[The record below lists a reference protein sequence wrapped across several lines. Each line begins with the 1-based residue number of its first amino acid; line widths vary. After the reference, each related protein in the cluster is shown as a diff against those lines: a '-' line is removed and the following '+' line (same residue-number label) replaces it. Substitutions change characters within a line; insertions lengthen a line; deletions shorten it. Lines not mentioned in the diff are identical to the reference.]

1 MGKNKMIRQIY
12 IYTNDGKPI
21 FSRKY
26 AEAKELDI
34 NGLLKLIMP
43 VAQKLDE
50 GLIEHTDIT
59 RFRISYMRLGRFLSV
74 FLSDRTS
81 ETPRVEEAIVN
92 FSRHLETLNLNIP
105 LTIEET
111 KILERICEETVGL
124 IPVKICLVGFGGVGK
139 TTILKLLRYEEI
151 PLRYEPTIFGER
163 ALLVIPIGPYKAVLF
178 TVGGQERFM
187 PIWDILIRGS
197 DIIIVVTDST
207 PENVE
212 RTKTQVLPIV
222 KETAKYARIVAIAN
236 KQDLATALPAY
247 RVEQI
252 LGLKT
257 FGCVAIDPAYREP
270 LLNLV
275 KQVLLD

>member
-1 MGKNKMIRQIY
+1 MIRQIY
-12 IYTNDGKPI
+12 IYGDSRNPI

-26 AEAKELDI
+26 AEVKEIDI
-34 NGLLKLIMP
+34 DELLKFIVP
-43 VAQKLDE
+43 IAQNLNE
-50 GLIEHTDIT
+50 GSIEHTNIT
-59 RFRISYMRLGRFLSV
+59 RYKISYMKLGRFTNIFV
-74 FLSDRTS
+74 SDRTS
-81 ETPRVEEAIVN
+81 EKQRIEEAIVN
-92 FSRHLETLNLNIP
+92 FSRHLETLNLNTP
-105 LTIEET
+105 PTLEEI
-111 KILERICEETVGL
+111 KILEKISKEVVSL

-163 ALLVIPIGPYKAVLF
+163 AMLVIPVGPYKAVLF

-197 DIIIVVTDST
+197 DVIFVVTDST

-212 RTKTQVLPIV
+212 KTKTHVLPIV
-222 KETAKYARIVAIAN
+222 RETARYARIVAIAN
-236 KQDLATALPAY
+236 KQDLAMALPAY

-257 FGCVAIDPAYREP
+257 FGCVAIDPTHREP
-270 LLNLV
+270 LLNLI
-275 KQVLLD
+275 KEVLLS

>member
-1 MGKNKMIRQIY
+1 LIRQIY
-12 IYTNDGKPI
+12 IYADTGTPI

-26 AEAKELDI
+26 AEVKEIDI
-34 NGLLKLIMP
+34 NELLKFIVP
-43 VAQKLDE
+43 VAQNLNE
-50 GLIEHTDIT
+50 GSIEHTDIT
-59 RFRISYMRLGRFLSV
+59 RYRISYMRLGRFTNV
-74 FLSDRTS
+74 FVSDRTS
-81 ETPRVEEAIVN
+81 EAARVEEALVN
-92 FSRHLETLNLNIP
+92 FSRHLETLNLNLP
-105 LTIEET
+105 LSIEEV
-111 KILERICEETVGL
+111 KILEKISEETVGL

-163 ALLVIPIGPYKAVLF
+163 AMLVIPVGPYKAVLF

-197 DIIIVVTDST
+197 DVIFVVTDST

-212 RTKTQVLPIV
+212 RTKTHVLPIV
-222 KETAKYARIVAIAN
+222 RETAKYARIVAIAN
-236 KQDLATALPAY
+236 KQDLAMALPTY

-257 FGCVAIDPAYREP
+257 FGCVAIDPAYRDP
-270 LLNLV
+270 LLNLI
-275 KQVLLD
+275 KEILLS

>member
-1 MGKNKMIRQIY
+1 MIRQIY
-12 IYTNDGKPI
+12 IYGNNRTPI

-26 AEAKELDI
+26 AEVREVDI
-34 NGLLKLIMP
+34 NELLKFIVP
-43 VAQKLDE
+43 VAQNLSE
-50 GLIEHTDIT
+50 GSIEHTDIT
-59 RFRISYMRLGRFLSV
+59 RYKISYMKLGRFTNIFV
-74 FLSDRTS
+74 SDRTS
-81 ETPRVEEAIVN
+81 EQQRIEEAIVN
-92 FSRHLETLNLNIP
+92 FSRHLETMNLNTP
-105 LTIEET
+105 PTLEEI
-111 KILERICEETVGL
+111 KILEKISEETVSL

-139 TTILKLLRYEEI
+139 TTLLKLLRYEEI

-163 ALLVIPIGPYKAVLF
+163 AMLVIPVGPYKAVLF

-197 DIIIVVTDST
+197 DVIFVVTDST

-212 RTKTQVLPIV
+212 KTKSQVLPIV
-222 KETAKYARIVAIAN
+222 RETARYARIVAIAN
-236 KQDLATALPAY
+236 KQDLAMALPTY

-270 LLNLV
+270 LLNLI
-275 KQVLLD
+275 KEVLLS

>member
-1 MGKNKMIRQIY
+1 LIRQIY
-12 IYTNDGKPI
+12 IYGNNRTPI

-26 AEAKELDI
+26 AEVREVDI
-34 NGLLKLIMP
+34 NELLKFIVP
-43 VAQKLDE
+43 VAQNLSE
-50 GLIEHTDIT
+50 GSIEHTDIT
-59 RFRISYMRLGRFLSV
+59 RYKISYMKLGRFTNIFV
-74 FLSDRTS
+74 SDRTS
-81 ETPRVEEAIVN
+81 EQQRIEEAIVN
-92 FSRHLETLNLNIP
+92 FSRHLETMNLNTP
-105 LTIEET
+105 PTLEEI
-111 KILERICEETVGL
+111 KILEKISEETVSL

-139 TTILKLLRYEEI
+139 TTLLKLLRYEEI

-163 ALLVIPIGPYKAVLF
+163 AMLVIPVGPYKAVLF

-197 DIIIVVTDST
+197 DVIFVVTDST

-212 RTKTQVLPIV
+212 KTKSQVLPIV
-222 KETAKYARIVAIAN
+222 RETARYARIVAIAN
-236 KQDLATALPAY
+236 KQDLAMALPTY

-270 LLNLV
+270 LLNLI
-275 KQVLLD
+275 KEVLLS